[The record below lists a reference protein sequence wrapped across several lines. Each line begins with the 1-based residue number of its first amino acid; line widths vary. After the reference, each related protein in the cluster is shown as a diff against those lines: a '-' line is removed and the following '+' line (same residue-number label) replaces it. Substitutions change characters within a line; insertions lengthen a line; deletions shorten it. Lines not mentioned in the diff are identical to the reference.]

1 MTMLDNTDAAAGQL
15 YTCPMHPEVVDTKP
29 GSCPKCGMDLMPRV
43 VQGNSGQTYTCPMH
57 PEVVSNAPGDCPKCG
72 MRLVPSGEQQ
82 EHGQSRQRV
91 QRHTAPAQQSGPE
104 NGSGTAHKSP
114 TTVSDADTIIYTC
127 PMHPE
132 IRREAPGRCPICG
145 MHLEPLFPGSDNAN
159 EEHEYRMM
167 ARRFWSSLP
176 LTIVVLA
183 LAVGPFGWMA
193 PALRDWLELLLAAV
207 VVFGSAWPFHVW
219 GVSSVRYR
227 NPNMWTLIALGVN
240 MAFWYSFLAVVVPG
254 VFPTALRRDGVLP
267 LYFEAAAV
275 ICSLTLLGQ
284 VLELRARATTGD
296 AIRSLLQLAPATALR
311 VCDNGETEEV
321 DLADVLVGDRLRV
334 RSGERIPVDGVV
346 ASGSS
351 SIDESM
357 ITGEPMPVDK
367 AIGDQVVGG
376 TLNTTGTIDFTAT
389 GVGADTV
396 LSRVI
401 GMVAAAQRS
410 KAPMQRLA
418 DKVAGVFVLVVV
430 GIAIITF
437 LTWGIFGPQPSW
449 ALGLVNAVAVL
460 IIACPC
466 ALGLATPMSVMVGTG
481 LGATKGVLF
490 KDAAAMEHMR
500 RVDVIVVDKTG
511 TLTIG
516 RPTVQQVLPARGHT
530 QDEVLTLAATVNGA
544 SEHPLARAVRDAAR
558 DGGLMIGQVDDFT
571 ALPGYGVQATISS
584 AKALVGNR
592 DLLEREHVAMP
603 AEASA
608 APPVGTIVYVA
619 KDGKLIGSI
628 VLTDAIKE
636 TTPAAVQAL
645 HADGVQI
652 VMATGDAEG
661 PAQAVARQVGA
672 DAVHARV
679 KPEDKLRIV
688 HDLQQQGKFVAMA
701 GDGIN
706 DAPGLA
712 QANVGIAMGTGTDT
726 AIAAAQVTLVK
737 GDLRGVA
744 AAMAISR
751 ATVGNMRQ
759 NLGFAFGYNAIGI
772 PVAAGVL
779 YPVFGLLLSPAIA
792 AAAMS
797 LSSVSVVVNSLRL
810 RSARI

>member
-1 MTMLDNTDAAAGQL
+1 MNMLNHSDSAAGQQ
-15 YTCPMHPEVVDTKP
+15 YTCPMHPEVVQANP
-29 GSCPKCGMDLMPRV
+29 GSCPKCGMHLVAKVAQVETGP
-43 VQGNSGQTYTCPMH
+43 TYTCPMH

-72 MRLVPSGEQQ
+72 MHLVPSGGQHGHAEPH
-82 EHGQSRQRV
+82 EHAQHDAPTARAS
-91 QRHTAPAQQSGPE
+91 APAHEPT
-104 NGSGTAHKSP
+104 TAHNAP
-114 TTVSDADTIIYTC
+114 TAVSDTDTIVYTC

-145 MHLEPLFPGSDNAN
+145 MHLEPLIPGSDNESEAR
-159 EEHEYRMM
+159 EYRLMS
-167 ARRFWSSLP
+167 RRFWISLP

-193 PALRDWLELLLAAV
+193 PAAREWLELLLAAG
-207 VVFGSAWPFHVW
+207 VVFGTAWPFHVW
-219 GVSSVRYR
+219 GVSSVRHR

-240 MAFWYSFLAVVVPG
+240 MAFWYSFLAVVAPG
-254 VFPTALRRDGVLP
+254 VFPAALRRDGVLP

-284 VLELRARATTGD
+284 VLELRARATTGE

-311 VCDNGETEEV
+311 VGDNGVTEEV
-321 DLADVLVGDRLRV
+321 DLSDVLVGDRLRV

-346 ASGSS
+346 ASGASAV
-351 SIDESM
+351 DESM

-367 AIGDQVVGG
+367 APGDHVVGG
-376 TLNTTGTIDFTAT
+376 TLNTTGTIDITAT

-437 LTWGIFGPQPSW
+437 LVWGFLGPQPSW

-511 TLTIG
+511 TLTMG
-516 RPTVQQVLPARGHT
+516 RPTVQHVMPARGHT
-530 QDEVLTLAATVNGA
+530 QDEVLALAATVNGA
-544 SEHPLARAVRDAAR
+544 SEHPLARAVRDAAQTA
-558 DGGLMIGQVDDFT
+558 GLLIGDVDDFS
-571 ALPGYGVQATISS
+571 ALPGYGVQATVGS
-584 AKALVGNR
+584 AKVLVGNR
-592 DLLEREHVAMP
+592 DLLERELVELP
-603 AEASA
+603 ADLKTDSTAST
-608 APPVGTIVYVA
+608 VVYVA
-619 KDGKLIGSI
+619 KDGKLVGSI
-628 VLTDAIKE
+628 ILTDAIKE
-636 TTPAAVQAL
+636 TTPAAVHAL
-645 HADGVQI
+645 HANGVRI

-661 PAQAVARQVGA
+661 PAQAVAAQVGA
-672 DAVHARV
+672 DVVHARV

-688 HDLQQQGKFVAMA
+688 QDLQQQGAFVAMA

-744 AAMAISR
+744 AAMSISR

-772 PVAAGVL
+772 PIAAGLL
-779 YPVFGLLLSPAIA
+779 YPLFGVLLSPAIA

-810 RSARI
+810 RGARV